1 MWASA
6 ALSGMGMATTLAT
19 TVLWTAESLTISG
32 RVASIMVAGKSLGS
46 VIQPQIVGRLFDEP
60 AAGGPMSLVYVLVTA
75 SLVHVV
81 LFAFMWVFVSRCLHD
96 HRPEEFEL

>member
-1 MWASA
+1 MGI
-6 ALSGMGMATTLAT
+6 SGTFWHGNGNNISYDSG
-19 TVLWTAESLTISG
+19 TAESLTISG

-96 HRPEEFEL
+96 HPPSRRV